1 MKKIGEI
8 IKNNLVAIVGVAIIG
23 AFNWFGDT
31 VSKGH
36 DATKHEQFIVELKT
50 KDAVHI
56 IDSIFESKAH
66 EKTTD
71 FEMFDKILSSP
82 FVGDYVKQTSEEFEK
97 KIIADYDRRDS
108 MRGDW
113 LEQVG
118 AGTDSRNENVIPDLI
133 DMLNDYKAGKFYSS
147 RTVRGEF

>member
-1 MKKIGEI
+1 MYG
-8 IKNNLVAIVGVAIIG
+8 IIG
-23 AFNWFGDT
+23 MLVIAGASWFGGT
-31 VSKGH
+31 FKKGH
-36 DATKHEQFIVELKT
+36 DANEHEQFIAELKT
-50 KDAVHI
+50 KDAVHV